1 MSFVG
6 DCPDVAL
13 LEDVLSA
20 LQEALH
26 HGSPTHQPLISC
38 LEMHGGE
45 RLFMSLLQ
53 REQQSL
59 RLLGL
64 QIMTAFQNNLLLP
77 QPALF
82 VKHGAELIPS
92 LSISSKFL
100 SPRLHSM
107 MSKTKTQIMAL
118 FGDDRRSLH
127 EAVSPSLHLKRNGL
141 TTPLH
146 GFMHLSQNDCF
157 SYNG

>member
-1 MSFVG
+1 MLQAFVSFVG
-6 DCPDVAL
+6 DCPDAAM

-38 LEMHGGE
+38 LRLHGGE

-64 QIMTAFQNNLLLP
+64 QILTAFQNNALLP
-77 QPALF
+77 LPTSHSKQGTELF
-82 VKHGAELIPS
+82 
-92 LSISSKFL
+92 
-100 SPRLHSM
+100 
-107 MSKTKTQIMAL
+107 
-118 FGDDRRSLH
+118 
-127 EAVSPSLHLKRNGL
+127 LKLANV
-141 TTPLH
+141 
-146 GFMHLSQNDCF
+146 D
-157 SYNG
+157 

>member
-6 DCPDVAL
+6 DCPDEAM

-26 HGSPTHQPLISC
+26 PGSPTHQPLISC
-38 LEMHGGE
+38 LELHGGE

-64 QIMTAFQNNLLLP
+64 QILTAFQNRPLPSRPSRHGEECPPCKFSAETIFSTNHLLFFSLSRVFNAALSQTQALQLSP
-77 QPALF
+77 LF
-82 VKHGAELIPS
+82 VLLFQEICYSIKTRLKS
-92 LSISSKFL
+92 L
-100 SPRLHSM
+100 
-107 MSKTKTQIMAL
+107 
-118 FGDDRRSLH
+118 
-127 EAVSPSLHLKRNGL
+127 
-141 TTPLH
+141 
-146 GFMHLSQNDCF
+146 
-157 SYNG
+157 